1 MYSSIFLSI
10 YTYIFTSID
19 FNLSE
24 VDRNFKIL
32 TYLRKRKQESKLQS
46 ARPIRS
52 YKKFL
57 D

>member
-32 TYLRKRKQESKLQS
+32 TYLWKRKQESKLQS